1 LLKVFPGLK
10 ILLNVKRI
18 RSVINHD
25 VAVASDIDG
34 QIALYAID
42 NELTVI
48 SRDFI
53 IT

>member
-1 LLKVFPGLK
+1 LFKVFPGLK

-25 VAVASDIDG
+25 VAFTADIDG
-34 QIALYAID
+34 QIAIDAID
-42 NELTVI
+42 DELTVI

-53 IT
+53 IA